1 MSYIINNSTFVSLK
15 LTDKGR
21 EGISKGNINFSYWS
35 LGDSEINYD
44 RESIRES
51 NLSDI
56 SLSGT
61 SNIIR
66 PKDRNNELVYRL
78 LENETDNGFK
88 DLTNANISS
97 LKVVVNN
104 QAKTRGFFSGN
115 TISGFTTLTGS
126 PYTVESS
133 LLNNN
138 QLSGGTTLTIGTGST
153 LNVGDLLLIS
163 MTNDVVGNIPVN
175 SNDTPLPY
183 YWYKIQS
190 YSGGTVTLDRSL
202 PNQPTTS
209 STLFSQYYI
218 YRGGNVYDGIASG
231 NTTSYWDT
239 NTLAFNATCDI
250 SCSDVPVWN
259 QNNIFC
265 ENLLGFSG
273 STNEDYTKYGSYTY
287 LGTKYPFMDYS
298 CDNSS
303 IDSTISCD
311 GFSMIDNVKKNIA
324 VLHYTNN
331 TVSNFYGEFF
341 FLDDSQSKILSL
353 DMPNMM
359 YHRRFFQSGSTFG
372 DVMGMRFISSGSVK
386 TINGIDYVDLIEDP
400 SLIDSLATPRVVG
413 KVFINLKM
421 VVIDDEEIVM
431 AMSYKSNRNWT
442 LPNLTASVSN
452 NVNNDGVLDENKVMY
467 VTYRLSNDSLTG
479 LTKTI
484 HNQNYLKVINNT
496 STSKDV
502 EFKFENVGYLP
513 YMRKKES
520 ITYDGLG
527 FYADKFEVLYQIVD
541 NTSDR
546 PQSDQ
551 WLVYDYTSTGITNGI
566 SGETIDPLLIENQ
579 NPNVNSFKIDKNIFS
594 GSTTYNLSD
603 DISLPT
609 NLQPNV
615 LQFGDERFFYGN
627 IDTFI
632 GATIYKTLFKF
643 DINPTEINSTTNPT
657 KENQNTNFR
666 ISEIGIYDDK
676 YNLIMVGKLSIP
688 FEINNNIIQMNLSID
703 F

>member
-1 MSYIINNSTFVSLK
+1 
-15 LTDKGR
+15 
-21 EGISKGNINFSYWS
+21 
-35 LGDSEINYD
+35 
-44 RESIRES
+44 
-51 NLSDI
+51 
-56 SLSGT
+56 
-61 SNIIR
+61 
-66 PKDRNNELVYRL
+66 
-78 LENETDNGFK
+78 
-88 DLTNANISS
+88 
-97 LKVVVNN
+97 
-104 QAKTRGFFSGN
+104 
-115 TISGFTTLTGS
+115 
-126 PYTVESS
+126 
-133 LLNNN
+133 
-138 QLSGGTTLTIGTGST
+138 
-153 LNVGDLLLIS
+153 
-163 MTNDVVGNIPVN
+163 
-175 SNDTPLPY
+175 
-183 YWYKIQS
+183 
-190 YSGGTVTLDRSL
+190 
-202 PNQPTTS
+202 
-209 STLFSQYYI
+209 
-218 YRGGNVYDGIASG
+218 
-231 NTTSYWDT
+231 
-239 NTLAFNATCDI
+239 
-250 SCSDVPVWN
+250 VPVWN

-513 YMRKKES
+513 YMRKKKS

-627 IDTFI
+627 INTFI